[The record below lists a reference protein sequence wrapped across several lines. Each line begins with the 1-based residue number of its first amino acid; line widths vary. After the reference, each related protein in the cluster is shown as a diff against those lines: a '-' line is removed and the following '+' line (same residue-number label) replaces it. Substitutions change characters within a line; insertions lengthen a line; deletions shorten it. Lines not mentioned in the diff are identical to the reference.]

1 MSPGGW
7 HSQGGIGYVGSA
19 DQGAAEA
26 GQGPSRGGRAA
37 TGRRA
42 TRLGP
47 GAGDVHAGPNGPG
60 PGLHPGRVRKRGE
73 SACARAGPAPRGR
86 TASHA
91 GDDGRHTRRPA
102 RVHRPDR
109 RRRVDGLAEPG
120 MLTATAAASVG
131 WTESVAKRITSS
143 SGRRAA
149 REGRTGRSPLVATG
163 WPIAAFV
170 LSRGC
175 PLPFWRR
182 PGRRAPGLARRPDGP
197 GGGPV
202 LAHLLCRPWL
212 RRGNGVS
219 PWRIAR
225 VGLAAAVL

>member
-1 MSPGGW
+1 MSTGGW

-42 TRLGP
+42 ARLGP
-47 GAGDVHAGPNGPG
+47 GAGDVHAGPDGPG

-73 SACARAGPAPRGR
+73 GACARAGPAPRGR
-86 TASHA
+86 TASNA

-120 MLTATAAASVG
+120 MLTATAAASAG
-131 WTESVAKRITSS
+131 WTEAIAKPEETPGPSVLRQWN
-143 SGRRAA
+143 SGA
-149 REGRTGRSPLVATG
+149 S
-163 WPIAAFV
+163 
-170 LSRGC
+170 
-175 PLPFWRR
+175 
-182 PGRRAPGLARRPDGP
+182 
-197 GGGPV
+197 
-202 LAHLLCRPWL
+202 
-212 RRGNGVS
+212 
-219 PWRIAR
+219 
-225 VGLAAAVL
+225 